1 MRIYKPKQDKMK
13 ISFFIFAGFLA
24 LFIMLSFFSINN
36 VYATENELITSDIA
50 MGTGIA
56 IGNDSDIGI
65 DTVDISVLPESNLDN
80 PVLEGDDLNQDNIAL
95 DENIDFQNESME
107 NISNKTE
114 DSINNSVSLPS
125 DKSVAMDYS
134 SPMDMDS
141 DHDKNITDNTNVPNR
156 DNLEKIETKSTK
168 LESIDSD
175 DFYSIINYYDPNS
188 EGISNDLG
196 DYLNQDIIL
205 SVSSFNFKGNGFD
218 SFKIFNKKVAII
230 NFKNIDN
237 DEDISI
243 IQDFQS
249 SSNVTL
255 TILFFIKI
263 FMDFHNNGK
272 EHLNSF

>member
-1 MRIYKPKQDKMK
+1 
-13 ISFFIFAGFLA
+13 
-24 LFIMLSFFSINN
+24 MLSFFSINN